1 MLATDPM
8 KFGIHAGLW
17 MKTWQDDLS
26 PIFVTAAEIGF
37 DGVEVSLLGIGR
49 DRAKAICAQAEQCGL
64 ELTCSTGLGPEADP
78 TSANPEV
85 RSNAVAVLS
94 EAIEITAL
102 LGSKGL
108 AGVVAAP
115 WGVFDPANKV
125 ARAERSAQTL
135 GRLDGLLAESGV
147 TLGVEALNRFESDL
161 TSTAAETCAIARAT
175 GSDHIGVLLDSFH
188 MNIEEKD
195 PPAAIR
201 AAGKTL
207 CHYHVSDNDRG
218 VPGSG
223 RYDFTA
229 DAGALKQI
237 GYDGWIVAE
246 MFVTAGNP
254 ASADL
259 NIWRDI
265 EPDPTRAAVQTLAY
279 LRKVFGDVR

>member
-1 MLATDPM
+1 
-8 KFGIHAGLW
+8 
-17 MKTWQDDLS
+17 MKTWQDDLA
-26 PIFVTAAEIGF
+26 PIFATAAEIGF

-49 DRAKAICAQAEQCGL
+49 DRADAIRAEAAKCGL

-78 TSANPEV
+78 TSADADV
-85 RSNAVAVLS
+85 RKNAIAVLS
-94 EAIEITAL
+94 EAIEVTAL

-115 WGVFDPANKV
+115 WGVFDPANKT
-125 ARAERSAQTL
+125 ARAARAAKTL
-135 GRLDGLLAESGV
+135 GQLDGILSEQGV
-147 TLGVEALNRFESDL
+147 TLGIEALNRFESDL
-161 TSTAAETCAIARAT
+161 TSTAAETCAIARSA
-175 GSDHIGVLLDSFH
+175 GSDRIGVLLDSFH

-207 CHYHVSDNDRG
+207 YHYHISDNDRG

-223 RYDFTA
+223 RYDFAA
-229 DAGALKQI
+229 DAAALKEI
-237 GYDGWIVAE
+237 GYDGWVVAE
-246 MFVTAGNP
+246 MFVIAGNP

-265 EPDPTRAAVQTLAY
+265 EPDPTRAAIQTLAHM
-279 LRKVFGDVR
+279 RKVFGDVC